1 MTGEN
6 FSAVCYVAARLNI
19 GFLQDFYGLGN
30 QHWMILALPFM
41 LLYNGRR
48 GGEHKYFFYL
58 YYPLHQFVIAATF
71 ELLRLAGQ
79 R

>member
-1 MTGEN
+1 
-6 FSAVCYVAARLNI
+6 
-19 GFLQDFYGLGN
+19 
-30 QHWMILALPFM
+30 MILALPFM

-58 YYPLHQFVIAATF
+58 YYPLHQFVIAVAF